1 MIRNFIFILFGFFGG
16 LWLVWPGIATNK
28 GLRCAKDIVLNA
40 ETKPKDTLSALG
52 DVRRK
57 LKITTSVSP
66 KILLKAKS
74 LAPMDKL
81 RIVGDSC
88 FRS

>member
-1 MIRNFIFILFGFFGG
+1 MIRNLFFISLGFFGG
-16 LWLVWPGIATNK
+16 LWLAWPGIATNK

-40 ETKPKDTLSALG
+40 ETKPSDTLSVLG

-57 LKITTSVSP
+57 LKITTAVSP
-66 KILLKAKS
+66 KTLLTANS
-74 LAPMDKL
+74 LDPLDKL
-81 RIVGDSC
+81 RIVGDVC

>member
-1 MIRNFIFILFGFFGG
+1 MIRNFFFIFLGFFGG
-16 LWLVWPGIATNK
+16 LWLAWPGIATNK
-28 GLRCAKDIVLNA
+28 GLLCVKDIVLNA
-40 ETKPKDTLSALG
+40 ETNPTDPISALG

-74 LAPMDKL
+74 LDPMDKL
-81 RIVGDSC
+81 RIVGDAC

>member
-1 MIRNFIFILFGFFGG
+1 MIRNFFYISLGLFGG
-16 LWLVWPGIATNK
+16 LWLAWPGIVSSK
-28 GLRCAKDIVLNA
+28 GWRCAKDIALNS
-40 ETKPKDTLSALG
+40 ETKSTAPLSVFG

-66 KILLKAKS
+66 KTLLKAKS
-74 LAPMDKL
+74 LGPMDKL
-81 RIVGDSC
+81 RVVGDAC

>member
-1 MIRNFIFILFGFFGG
+1 MIRNLFFILLGCFGG
-16 LWLVWPGIATNK
+16 LWLAWPGIATNK

-40 ETKPKDTLSALG
+40 ETKPTDTLSALG

-57 LKITTSVSP
+57 LRITTSVSP
-66 KILLKAKS
+66 KILLKGRS
-74 LAPMDKL
+74 LDPMDKL
-81 RIVGDSC
+81 RIVGDAC